1 LSLLTGEHASIKPR
15 VFDTSSFTPPPTSR
29 NQKTAFPPHVHKFTH
44 KQTTTT
50 FTMDVNIIFTGTI
63 SAALRKRNP
72 TCKSNTNRNT
82 SDMHAHTAACEKA
95 ETTTT
100 SAENVSKDVDTTI
113 PSNNNNGNEIAG
125 ESVKSGAVA
134 VKEGERE
141 AVGEPKKYDA
151 VVDLLG
157 GQ

>member
-1 LSLLTGEHASIKPR
+1 
-15 VFDTSSFTPPPTSR
+15 
-29 NQKTAFPPHVHKFTH
+29 
-44 KQTTTT
+44 
-50 FTMDVNIIFTGTI
+50 
-63 SAALRKRNP
+63 
-72 TCKSNTNRNT
+72 
-82 SDMHAHTAACEKA
+82 MHAHTAACEKA

-100 SAENVSKDVDTTI
+100 TSAENASKDVGTTI

-125 ESVKSGAVA
+125 ESVKSGAGVA
-134 VKEGERE
+134 VEGGGKE